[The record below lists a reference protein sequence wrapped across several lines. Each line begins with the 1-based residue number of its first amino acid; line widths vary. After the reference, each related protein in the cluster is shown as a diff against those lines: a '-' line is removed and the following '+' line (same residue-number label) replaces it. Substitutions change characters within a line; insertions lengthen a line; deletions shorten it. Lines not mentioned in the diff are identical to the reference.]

1 MNRSNES
8 MSSSFFPTIS
18 DDDKSSKR
26 THHPTDTDPQIKFNL
41 LSDSKFFY
49 FKSNWLQKIK
59 RKIEYYYQPLL
70 YVTVIFMPLC
80 FVDLHKCFSITF
92 QTNLG

>member
-1 MNRSNES
+1 MFMNRSNES

-49 FKSNWLQKIK
+49 FKSN
-59 RKIEYYYQPLL
+59 
-70 YVTVIFMPLC
+70 
-80 FVDLHKCFSITF
+80 
-92 QTNLG
+92 